1 MKIMDKQAKKAER
14 ASEQEAILQVWSD
27 YKKHETHE
35 LKDKLIIYYSPLVKY
50 VAGRISASLPSN
62 IELAD
67 LIAYGVFGLIDAVDK
82 FDIHRNIKFETYAIS
97 RIKGA
102 IVDELRAI
110 DWVPRSIRQAGREL
124 EQSYQSLQL
133 KLKRAPSDD
142 EIAEHMGVGVE
153 KLYDIYNKLSSSSMM
168 ALEEIKIFEG
178 PSDDRLPLIDM
189 LEDHK
194 VDDPS
199 EVFENNELK
208 GALEEAIGRLP
219 EREKIIVTLYYYEGL
234 TLKEIG
240 EILGITES
248 RVSQLRTKA
257 TIGLKSALK
266 NNKLMS

>member
-1 MKIMDKQAKKAER
+1 MGPQKSKAQLTEEELINQYWKEFKKKPTNE
-14 ASEQEAILQVWSD
+14 I
-27 YKKHETHE
+27 
-35 LKDKLIIYYSPLVKY
+35 KDKLILYYSPIVKY
-50 VAGRISASLPSN
+50 VASRISASLPKN
-62 IELAD
+62 IEIAD
-67 LIAYGVFGLIDAVDK
+67 LTAYGMFGLIDAVEK
-82 FDIHRNIKFETYAIS
+82 FDPLRKVKFETYAIS

-110 DWVPRSIRQAGREL
+110 DWVPRSIRQAGRDL
-124 EQSYQSLQL
+124 EESYQNLQL

-142 EIAEHMGVGVE
+142 EIAKHMGVSID

-168 ALEEIKIFEG
+168 ALEEVKVFDG
-178 PSDDRLPLIDM
+178 PSDDRMALIDM
-189 LEDHK
+189 IEDQK

-199 EVFENNELK
+199 EAFENKELRQ
-208 GALEEAIGRLP
+208 ALSSAIEKLP

-257 TIGLKSALK
+257 TVYLKSTLK
-266 NNKLMS
+266 NIKLMI

>member
-1 MKIMDKQAKKAER
+1 METPKQKARQTEKELIDKIWKE
-14 ASEQEAILQVWSD
+14 
-27 YKKHETHE
+27 YKKSKSNG
-35 LKDKLIIYYSPLVKY
+35 LKDKLILYYAPLVKY

-62 IELAD
+62 IEMAD
-67 LIAYGVFGLIDAVDK
+67 LTAYGIFGLIDAVDK
-82 FDIHRNIKFETYAIS
+82 FDPRRKVKFETYAIS

-124 EQSYQSLQL
+124 EQSYQQLQL
-133 KLKRAPSDD
+133 KFKRAPSDN
-142 EIAEHMGVGVE
+142 EIAENMGVGID

-178 PSDDRLPLIDM
+178 PSDDRLALIDT
-189 LEDHK
+189 LEDRK
-194 VDDPS
+194 VDDPQ
-199 EVFENNELK
+199 EAFENKELRN
-208 GALEEAIGRLP
+208 ALDRAIEKLP

-257 TIGLKSALK
+257 TFGLKSALK
-266 NNKLMS
+266 NIKLMS